1 MELNKDF
8 FPLEKIKEG
17 FSKIKSLKLVNIP
30 LKPIEFKGLIGK
42 IHSYTPDLL
51 HLELNGA
58 FKEDLM
64 DLRDYLVQ

>member
-1 MELNKDF
+1 MDLNKDYL
-8 FPLEKIKEG
+8 PLEKIKQG
-17 FSKIKSLKLVNIP
+17 FLKIKSLKLVNIP
-30 LKPIEFKGLIGK
+30 LKPMEFKGLIGK
-42 IHSYTPDLL
+42 IHSYTPELL

>member
-1 MELNKDF
+1 
-8 FPLEKIKEG
+8 
-17 FSKIKSLKLVNIP
+17 

-42 IHSYTPDLL
+42 IHSYTPELL

-64 DLRDYLVQ
+64 DLRDYLVQKSILRTLKMN